1 MNEEKPTWISE
12 HTPEEVLKTDL
23 FRFNI
28 KLPQA
33 TEPVVVDI
41 ANDIEIDYDRLEEQI
56 DRCPGEYMWWAAMYS
71 EAKSMVTLL
80 ELRLKIRR
88 GQLISKSLQ
97 AAHENNV
104 KFTDKQITAIV
115 DKDEH
120 LLRWEI
126 ELAKMHKKVG
136 KLWHMIQAILMKAE
150 LLRSRAGFKRQE
162 YRHST

>member
-1 MNEEKPTWISE
+1 MNDEKPDWISE
-12 HTPEEVLKTDL
+12 HTPEEVLKSDL

-28 KLPQA
+28 KLPA
-33 TEPVVVDI
+33 VKEPITVDI
-41 ANDIEIDYDRLEEQI
+41 ANDIEINYDRLEEQM
-56 DRCPGEYMWWAAMYS
+56 DRCPAEYIWWAAMYS

-80 ELRLKIRR
+80 ELRIKIRR
-88 GQLISKSLQ
+88 GQLIVKALQ
-97 AAHENNV
+97 EAQENSV
-104 KFTDKQITAIV
+104 KLTDKQLTAIV
-115 DKDEH
+115 DKDDL

-162 YRHST
+162 YKYS